1 MVTPIDQT
9 GCRDDDFSKEA
20 QTGEEAFSKSRYGT
34 ADLSQ
39 ELDTFSPHGIS
50 TDTLRTMQTVRSHL
64 VEEGAVGG
72 FQVNKIYF
80 ATLLSKVVDGAIDQP
95 CADRVDVIHASEVE
109 MEDGARLGTCQ
120 CRDTAFD
127 RRRLVGRQRPES

>member
-1 MVTPIDQT
+1 MTTSPRQLKLV
-9 GCRDDDFSKEA
+9 EA
-20 QTGEEAFSKSRYGT
+20 LSKSRYG
-34 ADLSQ
+34 AAEVGK
-39 ELDTFSPHGIS
+39 ELDASRPRGIS
-50 TDTLRTMQTVRSHL
+50 PVTLCTMQTVRSDL
-64 VEEGAVGG
+64 VEEGAVRG
-72 FQVNKIYF
+72 FHVGKIDF
-80 ATLLSKVVDGAIDQP
+80 ATLRPKVVDGAIDQP